1 MAALSSPY
9 DARRKDG
16 ALLASAV
23 AAGARVFKG
32 GLLTVASAT
41 GLAQSG
47 ADALPDRCSPES
59 LTKARTTQAARRARK
74 AVRILKTGVFTYAK
88 TGAAQTDVGK
98 TVFLVDDNTVS
109 TAATADNIACG
120 VVVGV
125 PDTAHVQIRI
135 DGKVN

>member
-1 MAALSSPY
+1 MTALSSPY

-23 AAGARVFKG
+23 AAGAHVFKG

-41 GLAQSG
+41 GLAQPG
-47 ADALPDRCSPES
+47 ADAAGQVFAGVAYES
-59 LTKARTTQAARRARK
+59 ADNTGGAAGAK
-74 AVRILKTGVFTYAK
+74 TVRILKTGVFTYAK
-88 TGAAQTDVGK
+88 TSAAQTDVGK

-109 TAATADNIACG
+109 TAATTDNIACG

-125 PDTAHVQIRI
+125 PDSAHVQIRI

>member
-47 ADALPDRCSPES
+47 ADAAGQVFAGVAYES
-59 LTKARTTQAARRARK
+59 ADNTGGAAGAK